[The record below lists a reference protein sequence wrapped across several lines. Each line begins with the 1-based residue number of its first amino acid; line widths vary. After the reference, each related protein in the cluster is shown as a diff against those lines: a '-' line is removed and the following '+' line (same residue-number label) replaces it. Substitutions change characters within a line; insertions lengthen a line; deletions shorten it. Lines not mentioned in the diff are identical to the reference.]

1 MSYPPVAEFRGLNLY
16 RRSHQLALIERL
28 EYVREI
34 SNSVRSIRG
43 GGNIAVAHGPSG
55 VTIKGIG
62 GATTAGT
69 SAPATGTAAVLI
81 DWRINSSLEFQVD
94 ERVLT
99 GVTISTATNWITKA
113 TGGTCAA

>member
-1 MSYPPVAEFRGLNLY
+1 MAYPPVAEFRGLNLY

-62 GATTAGT
+62 G
-69 SAPATGTAAVLI
+69 SPNTGTAAVVV
-81 DWRINSSLEFQVD
+81 DWRITTALQFQID
-94 ERVLT
+94 ERILT
-99 GVTISTATNWITKA
+99 GVSVTTAENWITKA
-113 TGGTCAA
+113 TGGTCDTV